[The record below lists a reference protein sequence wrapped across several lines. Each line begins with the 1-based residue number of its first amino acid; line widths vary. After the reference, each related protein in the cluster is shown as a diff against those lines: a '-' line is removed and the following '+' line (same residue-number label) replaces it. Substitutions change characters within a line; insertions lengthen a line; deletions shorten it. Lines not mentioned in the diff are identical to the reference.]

1 MGFNTRAISIACSEA
16 DNPKL
21 EFHFL
26 KSSLTS
32 YSPSTLFLTFWS
44 IWGFWKWS
52 QMILHNSKHG
62 FWHQNHV
69 SSMLRS
75 WVTPQVRI
83 SLFDVLLDLLQ
94 PIHPILGLQVDL
106 RFLKMVPY
114 NSFIT
119 QNMGFDTRAI
129 SIACSEADNPKLEFH
144 LLKSSLTS
152 YGPSTLF
159 LTFWSIWGSW
169 KLSQMIPHH
178 PEHVFWH
185 QNHVFSMFRS
195 WITPQVKLSLLE
207 VILDPLQPLH
217 PILDCQ
223 VDLRLLKM
231 VPNDSQSPKTWGLTP
246 EPCL

>member
-1 MGFNTRAISIACSEA
+1 MILHNSKHGFWHHAHASMLRSWVTPEVRISLFDILLDLLQPIYPILGLQVDLWLLKMVSNDSFITQNMGFDTRAISIACSEA

-94 PIHPILGLQVDL
+94 PIHHILGLQVDL
-106 RFLKMVPY
+106 RFL
-114 NSFIT
+114 
-119 QNMGFDTRAI
+119 
-129 SIACSEADNPKLEFH
+129 
-144 LLKSSLTS
+144 
-152 YGPSTLF
+152 
-159 LTFWSIWGSW
+159 
-169 KLSQMIPHH
+169 
-178 PEHVFWH
+178 
-185 QNHVFSMFRS
+185 
-195 WITPQVKLSLLE
+195 
-207 VILDPLQPLH
+207 
-217 PILDCQ
+217 
-223 VDLRLLKM
+223 
-231 VPNDSQSPKTWGLTP
+231 
-246 EPCL
+246 